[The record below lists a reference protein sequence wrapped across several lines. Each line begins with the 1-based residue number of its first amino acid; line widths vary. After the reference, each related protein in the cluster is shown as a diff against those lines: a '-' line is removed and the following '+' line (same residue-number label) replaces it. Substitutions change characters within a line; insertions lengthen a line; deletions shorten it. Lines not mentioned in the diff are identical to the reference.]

1 MLHKKADWEI
11 WLDVNISPIIAKWIS
26 EQTIFTAKS
35 TFTLNHQTL
44 NDLEIYERARK
55 NGNIILISK
64 DTDFPELITKLGS
77 PPKLIYLNIG
87 NCNNIALWNTIHP
100 ILEKAVDQLV
110 NSEVDIIELN

>member
-77 PPKLIYLNIG
+77 PPKLIYLNITVIRLKLKLDKKG
-87 NCNNIALWNTIHP
+87 L
-100 ILEKAVDQLV
+100 ILKD
-110 NSEVDIIELN
+110 

>member
-44 NDLEIYERARK
+44 NDLEIYERA
-55 NGNIILISK
+55 S
-64 DTDFPELITKLGS
+64 
-77 PPKLIYLNIG
+77 
-87 NCNNIALWNTIHP
+87 
-100 ILEKAVDQLV
+100 
-110 NSEVDIIELN
+110 